1 MKPRNLLLLCFA
13 FTLIGIAAPTQSPDW
28 DALGK
33 LWWSHIQYL
42 ADDSLEG
49 RDTGSQGFE
58 KAANYMAEQFRAAG
72 LEPGGV
78 DGYRQPMDFQ
88 VVKIDESRCS
98 LELLQGEKVQP
109 VKLGDDA
116 VLGVSSHAA
125 ENVEAAA
132 RLLILFPVGDASFG
146 ISGLLRVYGQ
156 TSSVTALHVPSPPAS
171 DAIPRIP
178 QRHPGI

>member
-1 MKPRNLLLLCFA
+1 MRWAKV
-13 FTLIGIAAPTQSPDW
+13 
-28 DALGK
+28 
-33 LWWSHIQYL
+33 WWSHVEFL

-72 LEPGGV
+72 LEPAGV

-98 LELLQGEKVQP
+98 LDLVRGGEVQP

-116 VLGVSSHAA
+116 ILGVSSHAA
-125 ENVEAAA
+125 EKVEAERRVC
-132 RLLILFPVGDASFG
+132 RLRAYGSRVP
-146 ISGLLRVYGQ
+146 LR
-156 TSSVTALHVPSPPAS
+156 
-171 DAIPRIP
+171 
-178 QRHPGI
+178 